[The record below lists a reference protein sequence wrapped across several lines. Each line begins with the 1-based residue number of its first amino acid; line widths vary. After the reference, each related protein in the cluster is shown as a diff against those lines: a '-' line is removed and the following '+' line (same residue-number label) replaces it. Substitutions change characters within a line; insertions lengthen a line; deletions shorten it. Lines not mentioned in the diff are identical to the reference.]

1 MDNVVSI
8 NPKQSEPHQDQ
19 EYTVL
24 VKFGDPITKVQQ
36 LSSFGIFD
44 TVEKAESFINEF
56 PLIQQPN
63 YIAEIIPLNRV
74 EVKPINH

>member
-1 MDNVVSI
+1 MDNVVPI

-24 VKFGDPITKVQQ
+24 VKFGVDKIQQ
-36 LSSFGIFD
+36 LSSFGIF
-44 TVEKAESFINEF
+44 TLQQAESFINEF

-63 YIAEIIPLNRV
+63 YIAEIVPLNRV
-74 EVKPINH
+74 EVKPINQ

>member
-8 NPKQSEPHQDQ
+8 NPKQSKPHQDQ

-24 VKFGDPITKVQQ
+24 VKFGVDKIQQ
-36 LSSFGIFD
+36 LSSFGIF
-44 TVEKAESFINEF
+44 TLQQAESFINEF

-63 YIAEIIPLNRV
+63 YIAEIVPLNRV

>member
-8 NPKQSEPHQDQ
+8 NPKQNEPHQDY

-44 TVEKAESFINEF
+44 SVEQAEQFIREF
-56 PLIQQPN
+56 PLIKDN
-63 YIAEIIPLNRV
+63 YIAEIVPLNRV
-74 EVKPINH
+74 EVKTINH

>member
-8 NPKQSEPHQDQ
+8 NPKQSEPHQDY

-24 VKFGDPITKVQQ
+24 VKFGVDKIQQ

>member
-1 MDNVVSI
+1 MDNVVPI

-24 VKFGDPITKVQQ
+24 VKFGVDKIQQ
-36 LSSFGIFD
+36 LSSFGIF
-44 TVEKAESFINEF
+44 TLQQAESFINEF

-63 YIAEIIPLNRV
+63 YIAEIVPLNRV

>member
-8 NPKQSEPHQDQ
+8 NPKQSEPQQDY

-24 VKFGDPITKVQQ
+24 VKFGVDKIQQ

-44 TVEKAESFINEF
+44 TVEQAESFINEF

-63 YIAEIIPLNRV
+63 YIAEIVPLNRV

>member
-8 NPKQSEPHQDQ
+8 NPKQSEPHQDY

-36 LSSFGIFD
+36 VSSFGIF
-44 TVEKAESFINEF
+44 TLEEAQSFIDNFE
-56 PLIQQPN
+56 LIQQPN
-63 YIAEIIPLNRV
+63 YICEILPLNRIQI
-74 EVKPINH
+74 KPINH

>member
-8 NPKQSEPHQDQ
+8 NPKQSEPHQDH

-36 LSSFGIFD
+36 VSSFGIF
-44 TVEKAESFINEF
+44 TLEEAQSFIDNFE
-56 PLIQQPN
+56 LIQQPN
-63 YIAEIIPLNRV
+63 YICEILPLNRIQI
-74 EVKPINH
+74 KPINH